1 MKFEIG
7 FVFFIDLLVDYDKSI
22 AIKDKV
28 LDELDKI
35 DEIESV
41 DVINDGE
48 DWNIECLAIID
59 APNGEEVKDIFEKK
73 ISSAE
78 KVYLDE
84 IHKAK
89 IAEADLVF
97 IVNQNGYIGES
108 TRSEIDWAREL
119 DKKIEYLEP
128 QI

>member
-7 FVFFIDLLVDYDKSI
+7 FVFFIDLLADYDKSI

-84 IHKAK
+84 TISCTYDYH
-89 IAEADLVF
+89 
-97 IVNQNGYIGES
+97 YIKG
-108 TRSEIDWAREL
+108 IDNDYQWC
-119 DKKIEYLEP
+119 P
-128 QI
+128 